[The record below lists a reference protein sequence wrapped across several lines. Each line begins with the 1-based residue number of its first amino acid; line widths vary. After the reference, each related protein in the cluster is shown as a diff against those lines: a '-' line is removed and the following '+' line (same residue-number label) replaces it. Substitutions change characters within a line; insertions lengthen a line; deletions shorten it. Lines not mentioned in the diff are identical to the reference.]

1 MSELLLSK
9 LKEESVQART
19 KMYDILSTLRRRGA
33 MNVYVYFHTNM
44 NDFSFLE
51 SDLAMYKYA
60 RERHAE
66 CLGTRSRCEMATGH
80 IRYVE
85 EPVGVKDNYRFVF
98 KDGVIF
104 IENHNSLD
112 EFDISQLLFELK
124 FEGMK

>member
-1 MSELLLSK
+1 MEELFLNK
-9 LKEESVQART
+9 IKEESVQART
-19 KMYDILSTLRRRGA
+19 KMYDILSALRRRGV

-51 SDLAMYKYA
+51 TDLAMYKYA
-60 RERHAE
+60 RDRHFADPRN
-66 CLGTRSRCEMATGH
+66 RSRCEMATGH

-85 EPVGVKDNYRFVF
+85 EPVGVKNNYMFVF

-104 IENHNSLD
+104 IENEDSLD
-112 EFDISQLLFELK
+112 IFDISELLYELK

>member
-19 KMYDILSTLRRRGA
+19 KMYDILSSLRRRGV

-60 RERHAE
+60 RERHLE
-66 CLGTRSRCEMATGH
+66 RPGNRYRCELDTGH

-85 EPVGVKDNYRFVF
+85 EPVGVKDNYRFIF
-98 KDGVIF
+98 RDGVIF
-104 IENHNSLD
+104 IENHNALN
-112 EFDISQLLFELK
+112 EFDISELLFELK

>member
-1 MSELLLSK
+1 MHNLLLDK
-9 LKEESVQART
+9 LRAESVQART
-19 KMYDILSTLRRRGA
+19 KMYDILSALRRRGV

-60 RERHAE
+60 RERQLE
-66 CLGTRSRCEMATGH
+66 KPGNRDRCAMATGH

-85 EPVGVKDNYRFVF
+85 EPVGVKRNYRFIF

-112 EFDISQLLFELK
+112 EFDISELLFKLK
-124 FEGMK
+124 FEGME

>member
-1 MSELLLSK
+1 MSESLLSK
-9 LKEESVQART
+9 LKEESVKART
-19 KMYDILSTLRRRGA
+19 KMYDILSTLRRRGV
-33 MNVYVYFHTNM
+33 MNAYVYFHTNM

-60 RERHAE
+60 RERHLE
-66 CLGTRSRCEMATGH
+66 RPDNRSRCELATGH

-85 EPVGVKDNYRFVF
+85 EPVGVKDNYRFIF

-104 IENHNSLD
+104 IENYNSLD

>member
-9 LKEESVQART
+9 LKEESVQTRT
-19 KMYDILSTLRRRGA
+19 KMYDILSSLRRRGV

-60 RERHAE
+60 RERHLE
-66 CLGTRSRCEMATGH
+66 RPGNRCRCVLATGH

-85 EPVGVKDNYRFVF
+85 EPVGVKNNYRFIF
-98 KDGVIF
+98 RDGVIF
-104 IENHNSLD
+104 IENHNVLN
-112 EFDISQLLFELK
+112 EFDISELLFELK

>member
-19 KMYDILSTLRRRGA
+19 KMYDILSSLRRRGV

-60 RERHAE
+60 RERHLE
-66 CLGTRSRCEMATGH
+66 RPGNRCRCALATGH

-85 EPVGVKDNYRFVF
+85 EPVGVKNNYRFIF
-98 KDGVIF
+98 RDGVIF
-104 IENHNSLD
+104 IENNNALN
-112 EFDISQLLFELK
+112 EFDISELLFELK

>member
-19 KMYDILSTLRRRGA
+19 KMYDILSSLRRRGV

-51 SDLAMYKYA
+51 IDLAMYKYA
-60 RERHAE
+60 RERHLE
-66 CLGTRSRCEMATGH
+66 RPGNRCRCALATGH

-85 EPVGVKDNYRFVF
+85 EPVGVKNNYRFIF
-98 KDGVIF
+98 RDGVIF
-104 IENHNSLD
+104 IENNNALN
-112 EFDISQLLFELK
+112 EFDISELLFELK

>member
-1 MSELLLSK
+1 MEELFLNK
-9 LKEESVQART
+9 IKEESVQART
-19 KMYDILSTLRRRGA
+19 KMYDILSALRRRGV
-33 MNVYVYFHTNM
+33 MNVYVYFNTNM

-60 RERHAE
+60 RDRY
-66 CLGTRSRCEMATGH
+66 LVDPRNRSRCEMATGH

-85 EPVGVKDNYRFVF
+85 EPVGVKDNYMFVF

-104 IENHNSLD
+104 IENDDSLD
-112 EFDISQLLFELK
+112 KFDISQLLFELK

>member
-19 KMYDILSTLRRRGA
+19 KMYDILSSLRRRGV
-33 MNVYVYFHTNM
+33 MNVFVYFHTNM

-60 RERHAE
+60 RERHLE
-66 CLGTRSRCEMATGH
+66 RPGNRSRCKLATGH

-85 EPVGVKDNYRFVF
+85 EPVGVKDNWRFIF
-98 KDGVIF
+98 RDGVIF
-104 IENHNSLD
+104 IENRNALN
-112 EFDISQLLFELK
+112 EFDISELLFELK

>member
-1 MSELLLSK
+1 MLTLLLDR
-9 LKEESVQART
+9 LRNESTQART
-19 KMYDILSTLRRRGA
+19 KMYDILSSLRRRGV
-33 MNVYVYFHTNM
+33 MNVYVYFHTHM

-60 RERHAE
+60 RERHLE
-66 CLGTRSRCEMATGH
+66 KPGNRDRCVMDTGH

-85 EPVGVKDNYRFVF
+85 EPVGVKNNYRFIF

-104 IENHNSLD
+104 IENYDSLD
-112 EFDISQLLFELK
+112 KFDISQLLFELK